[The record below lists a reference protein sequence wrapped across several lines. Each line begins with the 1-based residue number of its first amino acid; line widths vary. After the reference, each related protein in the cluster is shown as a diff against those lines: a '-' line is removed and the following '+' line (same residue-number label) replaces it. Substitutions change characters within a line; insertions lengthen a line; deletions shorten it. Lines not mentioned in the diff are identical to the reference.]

1 MFGGKWSRCFNVVHT
16 VTPTNNILN
25 FIGQHRERFYD
36 CRYILWEMQKS
47 VFFLSGLPSNRLYC
61 TCSPIRQHR
70 HSQNISKSLFSHSPH
85 GISYSLTYF
94 FVTPSSSLV
103 DVIVSFS
110 SSSFFSSVFSFSLF
124 NSNERNTP
132 VPLTSSVFP
141 IPYAIV
147 SIAVFIDQ

>member
-25 FIGQHRERFYD
+25 FIGQHRERLLRLQIHIMRNAEE
-36 CRYILWEMQKS
+36 C
-47 VFFLSGLPSNRLYC
+47 FFSFSGLPSNRLYC

-85 GISYSLTYF
+85 GISYSLAYF

-110 SSSFFSSVFSFSLF
+110 SSSFFSSAFSLF